1 MAYKNISLSTEA
13 YETLRRHKRA
23 DESFTQEVLR
33 LLSKPSI
40 SEVAGILS
48 NDEAKELQAGVKL
61 VREAFKVR
69 KWQ

>member
-13 YETLRRHKRA
+13 YETLRRHKRG

-40 SEVAGILS
+40 TDVAGILS
-48 NDEAKELQAGVKL
+48 DEEAKELEAGVKL
-61 VREAFKVR
+61 VRKAFKVR
-69 KWQ
+69 KWP